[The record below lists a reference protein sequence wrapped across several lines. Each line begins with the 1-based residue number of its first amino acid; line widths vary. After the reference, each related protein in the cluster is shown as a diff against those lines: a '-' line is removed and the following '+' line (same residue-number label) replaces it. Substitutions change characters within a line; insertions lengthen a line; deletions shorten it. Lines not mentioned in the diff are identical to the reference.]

1 MNVPLHNRIEYN
13 SFLQKISF
21 ILMTSTKIWHWKSR
35 WKSLWEGD
43 VGCQENK
50 TSGNL
55 LSHEF
60 QTRNAVSAMTWITK
74 FGAPNKLLCPCI
86 FFFFF
91 GSYWPL
97 HLKPRIVTPLH
108 YLFLQSKQDK
118 PPVSKYCN
126 SSKRYL
132 ELSYKIMPVTDGLN
146 MDIWMYCLD
155 NILKRHVPMVIP
167 PST

>member
-50 TSGNL
+50 TSSNL

-86 FFFFF
+86 FFFLVHTDRCIWNQEL
-91 GSYWPL
+91 SPL
-97 HLKPRIVTPLH
+97 FTIYSCNPSKINHQSVSIVTHPKGTWN
-108 YLFLQSKQDK
+108 FLIK
-118 PPVSKYCN
+118 
-126 SSKRYL
+126 L
-132 ELSYKIMPVTDGLN
+132 
-146 MDIWMYCLD
+146 CL
-155 NILKRHVPMVIP
+155 
-167 PST
+167 